1 MAPRLRSEPPCPTGS
16 KGTMEGGGEGTAASR
31 EAPCFWLALPIMDQR
46 PIITELDVA
55 ARWRCFDPNCLKK
68 PHAGLSALLLSLLAG
83 SAGVPHMCLRRE
95 MKHAHALVLFSFF
108 CARDYGRLL
117 FHAPKLVGDWPKK
130 KIVQAFQK
138 MASPLN
144 KIPSNLCGR
153 GRQKENI

>member
-16 KGTMEGGGEGTAASR
+16 KGTTEGGGEGTAASR

-95 MKHAHALVLFSFF
+95 MKHAHALVHFSFF
-108 CARDYGRLL
+108 VREITDVYFFMLQSWLETGQKKSSKL
-117 FHAPKLVGDWPKK
+117 FRKW
-130 KIVQAFQK
+130 
-138 MASPLN
+138 
-144 KIPSNLCGR
+144 R
-153 GRQKENI
+153 RR